1 MSLIQ
6 LLKKFCFHTFDT
18 CSCIYRD
25 NASSCINLLDYK
37 MFITFHMMTNLKPKL
52 DDESMIII
60 SNFLFINSNKF
71 RVMVFFFTEFKDLCV
86 FENKF
91 ELELSS

>member
-1 MSLIQ
+1 
-6 LLKKFCFHTFDT
+6 
-18 CSCIYRD
+18 
-25 NASSCINLLDYK
+25 
-37 MFITFHMMTNLKPKL
+37 MMTNLKPKL

-71 RVMVFFFTEFKDLCV
+71 RVMVFFHTEFEDLGV